1 MQEAKY
7 ADMEAVVEVDE
18 AVTWEAGRKAWLIVL
33 TLAFVSLIVA
43 LDATILVTALP
54 TISEDL
60 NGSGSA
66 SFWVGTSYLLASS
79 VLMPFMGS
87 LSDILGRRE
96 ILTTALLFFTIG
108 SIIAGVSQSMDI
120 LLLGRVLQGVGG
132 AGILPMTQIVL
143 CDIVPL
149 RFRPKYAS
157 VAQLA
162 WAIGSITGPLI
173 GGLMVQHVTW
183 RWIFYLNLPFCGVGM
198 IIVPFIIRLKTKQ
211 SSIMTKLTRID
222 WIGGFLFIGS
232 MTAFLMAVTW
242 GGVDHAWDSAATL
255 APLIV
260 GVVGTFVSILWEK
273 WGAREPFIRLAIF
286 SNRSALAG
294 YYCAMTQG
302 LVLFIQLYYLSLY
315 FTSVKA
321 FSPVHTG
328 VAVIPMS
335 SVLVPTG
342 VVVSLLISR
351 TGRIRWALWSG
362 WVFEILA
369 SGLLILMDSSISTWR
384 WVLILMTAGF
394 GHGLLLQALTF
405 VPQTMAKDTDESYAA
420 TMYNFSRTFGMAFGV
435 AIGGTM
441 FQNRLKQHLAS
452 AGLDVTIASNADQ
465 YVAVLNTMTDQ
476 SLREDILAAYA
487 ASFKNVFELAL
498 ALTILGALVSLL
510 IRKSVF
516 DRKHVTEHVLE
527 EKRTSSLKDTSSSDD
542 SV

>member
-1 MQEAKY
+1 MEEGNFTDLETIVEA
-7 ADMEAVVEVDE
+7 DE
-18 AVTWEAGRKAWLIVL
+18 TATWEAGRRAWSIVL

-54 TISEDL
+54 TISADL

-96 ILTTALLFFTIG
+96 ILTAALLFFTVG
-108 SIIAGVSQSMDI
+108 STVAGVAQSMDI

-183 RWIFYLNLPFCGVGM
+183 RWIFYLNLPFCGISMV
-198 IIVPFIIRLKTKQ
+198 IVPFIIRLRTKQ
-211 SSIMTKLTRID
+211 SSILAKLARID
-222 WIGGFLFIGS
+222 WIGGSLFIGS
-232 MTAFLMAVTW
+232 MTSFLMAVTW

-255 APLIV
+255 APLLIGIV
-260 GVVGTFVSILWEK
+260 GTVVSILWEK

-302 LVLFIQLYYLSLY
+302 LVLFIQLYYVSLY

-328 VAVIPMS
+328 VSVIPVS

-342 VVVSLLISR
+342 IIVSLLISR

-362 WVFEILA
+362 WIFEVLA
-369 SGLLILMDSSISTWR
+369 SGLLILMDGSITTWR
-384 WVLILMTAGF
+384 WVLILMTVGL

-441 FQNRLKQHLAS
+441 FQNRLKQHLIS
-452 AGLDVTIASNADQ
+452 AGLDATIASNADQ

-476 SLREDILAAYA
+476 SLRDGILAAYA
-487 ASFKNVFELAL
+487 ASFKNVFELSL
-498 ALTILGALVSLL
+498 ALTVLGALVSLL

-527 EKRTSSLKDTSSSDD
+527 EKHTSSSKGSSSGDE

>member
-1 MQEAKY
+1 
-7 ADMEAVVEVDE
+7 
-18 AVTWEAGRKAWLIVL
+18 
-33 TLAFVSLIVA
+33 
-43 LDATILVTALP
+43 
-54 TISEDL
+54 
-60 NGSGSA
+60 
-66 SFWVGTSYLLASS
+66 
-79 VLMPFMGS
+79 MPFMGS

-96 ILTTALLFFTIG
+96 ILTAALLFFTVG
-108 SIIAGVSQSMDI
+108 STVAGVAQSMDI

-149 RFRPKYAS
+149 RFRP
-157 VAQLA
+157 
-162 WAIGSITGPLI
+162 
-173 GGLMVQHVTW
+173 
-183 RWIFYLNLPFCGVGM
+183 FCGISMV
-198 IIVPFIIRLKTKQ
+198 IVPFIIRLRTKQ
-211 SSIMTKLTRID
+211 SSILAKLARID
-222 WIGGFLFIGS
+222 WIGGSLFIGS
-232 MTAFLMAVTW
+232 MTSFLMAVTW

-255 APLIV
+255 APLLIGIV
-260 GVVGTFVSILWEK
+260 GTVVSILWEK

-302 LVLFIQLYYLSLY
+302 LVVRILS
-315 FTSVKA
+315 FTKFGSFHSAVLRFVIFHLGQSILA
-321 FSPVHTG
+321 GPYRCLCYPCEQRPRSNRNHRI
-328 VAVIPMS
+328 VA
-335 SVLVPTG
+335 
-342 VVVSLLISR
+342 ISR

-362 WVFEILA
+362 WIFEVLA
-369 SGLLILMDSSISTWR
+369 SGLLILMDGSITTWR
-384 WVLILMTAGF
+384 WVLILMTVGL

-441 FQNRLKQHLAS
+441 FQNRLKQHLIS
-452 AGLDVTIASNADQ
+452 AGLDATIASNADQ

-476 SLREDILAAYA
+476 SLRDGILAAYA
-487 ASFKNVFELAL
+487 ASFKNVFELSL
-498 ALTILGALVSLL
+498 ALTVLGALVSLL

-527 EKRTSSLKDTSSSDD
+527 EKHTSSSKGSSSGDE